1 MLWVRWLKGG
11 ANGLDRWWR
20 TGAATCP
27 CSASC
32 ARQQCP
38 VSEGDDKRDA
48 AAVASAVGMGDK
60 GDFAPMWLALL
71 PCDGVRPEK
80 SPHPCALGCHP
91 RAPAAGSSA
100 MEKAHLPNSHRPN
113 PSLQGFHY
121 PTPPTAPSLSAGLPA
136 HKRCVPREGCLLR
149 GTPPSSPPSS
159 CPKQRRRR
167 AAARPSAWAA
177 SDRRDMHAQCTHI
190 ERLNATVS
198 RVAFPGIG
206 AFHVHRSLL
215 DV

>member
-1 MLWVRWLKGG
+1 MARVGSIDGG
-11 ANGLDRWWR
+11 VPVWQPAHARL
-20 TGAATCP
+20 AAP
-27 CSASC
+27 DSSA
-32 ARQQCP
+32 P

-48 AAVASAVGMGDK
+48 AAVASALGMGDK
-60 GDFAPMWLALL
+60 GDFAPMWLPLL

-121 PTPPTAPSLSAGLPA
+121 PTLPTAPLLSAGLPA
-136 HKRCVPREGCLLR
+136 HKRCVLREGCLLR
-149 GTPPSSPPSS
+149 GIPPSSPPSS

-167 AAARPSAWAA
+167 AAARPSACTA
-177 SDRRDMHAQCTHI
+177 SEGRDLHAQWIVVDLRTSVRELQGRIGSCGHI
-190 ERLNATVS
+190 
-198 RVAFPGIG
+198 G
-206 AFHVHRSLL
+206 
-215 DV
+215 

>member
-1 MLWVRWLKGG
+1 MARVGSIDGG
-11 ANGLDRWWR
+11 VPVWQPAHARL
-20 TGAATCP
+20 AAP
-27 CSASC
+27 DSSA
-32 ARQQCP
+32 P

-48 AAVASAVGMGDK
+48 AAVASALGMGDK

-121 PTPPTAPSLSAGLPA
+121 PTLPTAPLLSAGLPA
-136 HKRCVPREGCLLR
+136 HKRCVLREGCLLR
-149 GTPPSSPPSS
+149 GIPPSSPPSS

-167 AAARPSAWAA
+167 AAARTSACTNF
-177 SDRRDMHAQCTHI
+177 DRRDMHAQCDAALFFV
-190 ERLNATVS
+190 R
-198 RVAFPGIG
+198 RVA
-206 AFHVHRSLL
+206 A
-215 DV
+215 